1 VVDLE
6 RSRGAVAAAFVLL
19 ATLYLISLFVP
30 DPSLGWALDD
40 EICCHVVTIRAI
52 QQEGLIAAVADSQH
66 YRSATT
72 PLYHMLMSVALGH
85 DDAFLLRIMW
95 SVATLLVGVLLY
107 HHVRTDPALRHGRT
121 AAIALAITFLLSPTV
136 RASAV
141 YFVTDG
147 LAVHLAIAALV
158 LLRHARAG
166 RSFSALLG
174 LLAVFVAFL
183 SFYTRQY
190 YLWVTLY
197 VAYSVFFDLSSRSV
211 KTATIAACLLL
222 SAPALYLFRIWHGLT
237 PPLDFPIL
245 TQPSLLSTVPNALGL
260 VAVYSLPLVWIG
272 VGDGA
277 RDLQQKVQRG
287 QLWIPMACGMA
298 LYVASG
304 LALGFE
310 IPQAGG
316 ILRVVSLFGS
326 FGPVVFLAISSL
338 GLFVLARWLM
348 VDGAGQL
355 WWAVFLLPLLVGS
368 VLLQRY
374 FEPAILVFMF
384 LVARPRDAITVLDSR
399 LVWFYPLFAAMY
411 ALSRTIYF
419 ASNL

>member
-1 VVDLE
+1 MVDLE
-6 RSRGAVAAAFVLL
+6 RSRGAVAGAFVLL
-19 ATLYLISLFVP
+19 ATLYAIALLVP
-30 DPSLGWALDD
+30 DPSLGWAHDD

-52 QQEGLIAAVADSQH
+52 QQEGLIAALADSKH

-72 PLYHMLMSVALGH
+72 PLYHMLMSVVLGH

-95 SVATLLVGVLLY
+95 SVATLLVGALLY
-107 HHVRTDPALRHGRT
+107 HHVRTDPVLRHGRR

-136 RASAV
+136 RAAAV
-141 YFVTDG
+141 HFVTDG

-158 LLRHARAG
+158 VLRHARAG
-166 RSFSALLG
+166 RNFSPPLG
-174 LLAVFVAFL
+174 ILAVLVAFL

-190 YLWVTLY
+190 YLWATVY
-197 VAYSVFFDLSSRSV
+197 VAYNIFFGVSSRSA
-211 KTATIAACLLL
+211 KAATIAVCLLL
-222 SAPALYLFRIWHGLT
+222 AAPSVYLFRVWHGPT

-260 VAVYSLPLVWIG
+260 IAVYSLPLAWIG
-272 VGDGA
+272 VRHGA
-277 RDLQQKVQRG
+277 RDLHQKVRRP
-287 QLWIPMACGMA
+287 LWISMACGMT
-298 LYVASG
+298 LYVVSG
-304 LALGFE
+304 VALGFE
-310 IPQAGG
+310 IPRAGG

-338 GLFVLARWLM
+338 GLFVLARWLI
-348 VDGAGQL
+348 VDGVYQL

-384 LVARPRDAITVLDSR
+384 LVARPRDAVRVLDSN
-399 LVWFYPLFAAMY
+399 LVWFYPLFAVVY
-411 ALSRTIYF
+411 ALSRTIHF